1 MKKTQT
7 DKQLIRRLL
16 EISYKNKLHHLGS
29 YFSSIETID
38 EIYSNMKENDI
49 FILSNGHAAVALYV
63 VLEKHFGF
71 NAQHL
76 LDEMGEHPKRN
87 EQKKVHCS
95 TGSLGMGITVAVG
108 RAIADENK
116 DVYCMISDGECS
128 EGSVWESLKYINEN
142 NLKNIH
148 IYVNA
153 NGWAAYDSVDLV
165 YLEKRL
171 KSFLPNV
178 KFIKTT
184 VEMYGLTGLSAH
196 YVNFTEE
203 QYLKALDS
211 L

>member
-1 MKKTQT
+1 MCLRVTQN
-7 DKQLIRRLL
+7 L
-16 EISYKNKLHHLGS
+16 EIVFTWSLIN
-29 YFSSIETID
+29 
-38 EIYSNMKENDI
+38 YSK
-49 FILSNGHAAVALYV
+49 S
-63 VLEKHFGF
+63 
-71 NAQHL
+71 
-76 LDEMGEHPKRN
+76 
-87 EQKKVHCS
+87 
-95 TGSLGMGITVAVG
+95 
-108 RAIADENK
+108 
-116 DVYCMISDGECS
+116 
-128 EGSVWESLKYINEN
+128 
-142 NLKNIH
+142 NIH

-184 VEMYGLTGLSAH
+184 VERYGLTGLSAH

>member
-63 VLEKHFGF
+63 VLEKYFGF

-87 EQKKVHCS
+87 EQRKS
-95 TGSLGMGITVAVG
+95 TAQQEVL
-108 RAIADENK
+108 
-116 DVYCMISDGECS
+116 
-128 EGSVWESLKYINEN
+128 VWELRLLLEELLQMRIKMYI
-142 NLKNIH
+142 
-148 IYVNA
+148 A
-153 NGWAAYDSVDLV
+153 
-165 YLEKRL
+165 
-171 KSFLPNV
+171 
-178 KFIKTT
+178 
-184 VEMYGLTGLSAH
+184 
-196 YVNFTEE
+196 
-203 QYLKALDS
+203 
-211 L
+211 